1 MLDKVF
7 PDCGGIEQIQLR
19 RRWSHNWQPACF
31 EGAPAGRA
39 YEAGG
44 ACEKYLDQGV
54 KRVSDLA
61 AAATIGSPRLCG
73 NAVELGCPDPT
84 ITLRMKTESE
94 DQTACRQPRST

>member
-1 MLDKVF
+1 MLDKVV
-7 PDCGGIEQIQLR
+7 PDCRGVEQIQLR
-19 RRWSHNWQPACF
+19 RRRSDNWQPSCL

-61 AAATIGSPRLCG
+61 ATTTVGSPIVCG
-73 NAVELGCPDPT
+73 NAVEL
-84 ITLRMKTESE
+84 
-94 DQTACRQPRST
+94 A